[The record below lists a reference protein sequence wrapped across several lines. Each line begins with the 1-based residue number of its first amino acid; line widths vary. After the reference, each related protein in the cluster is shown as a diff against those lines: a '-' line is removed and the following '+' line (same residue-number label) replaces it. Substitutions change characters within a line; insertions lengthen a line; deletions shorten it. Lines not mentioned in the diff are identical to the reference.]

1 MAMEATDNGGDA
13 SRRMERRDG
22 RAIAQL
28 YDRHGR
34 LVYATVLS
42 LVRNQAVAE
51 DLVQETFLRIW
62 NRAQIFDEHKGALG
76 PWLLG
81 MARHRALEYVRSR
94 EGPGSGT
101 AALEESADP
110 RLDAGM
116 ETGALHEEQARPVQP
131 TRGAAAPVAAPPAR
145 LRRRLLASVGVPE
158 RHYGW
163 PVAWA
168 AAALLCLT
176 AAVYFGGRERQYAE
190 ESLRLRRQLGDRT
203 TELHRLQEA
212 FAVVN
217 APGTIEVAF
226 SPASAT
232 GRVFVNPSH
241 GVVLIASNLPPAPA
255 GRLYEM
261 WIVSKSGVARSA
273 GLFQSSNDGTAIH
286 IEPGAVDLSA
296 AADVAVTLQDG
307 AGASQPATEPVI
319 VAPLPAARR

>member
-1 MAMEATDNGGDA
+1 MEATDNGGDA

-34 LVYATVLS
+34 LVYAAVLS
-42 LVRNQAVAE
+42 IVRNQAAAE
-51 DLVQETFLRIW
+51 DLVQETFLRAW
-62 NRAQIFDEHKGALG
+62 KRAQISGEQTGAVG
-76 PWLLG
+76 PWLLAV
-81 MARHRALEYVRSR
+81 ARSLALDYVKSQD
-94 EGPGSGT
+94 EPGSTPAAFEDASLYAGVEAFELSLEQVSSAQEAPGPG
-101 AALEESADP
+101 
-110 RLDAGM
+110 
-116 ETGALHEEQARPVQP
+116 
-131 TRGAAAPVAAPPAR
+131 APSAAPPAR

-168 AAALLCLT
+168 AAALLCLS

-190 ESLRLRRQLGDRT
+190 ESLRLRRQLGDQT
-203 TELHRLQEA
+203 TELHGLQEV

-261 WIVSKSGVARSA
+261 WMVSKSGVARSA

-296 AADVAVTLQDG
+296 AADVTVTLQDE